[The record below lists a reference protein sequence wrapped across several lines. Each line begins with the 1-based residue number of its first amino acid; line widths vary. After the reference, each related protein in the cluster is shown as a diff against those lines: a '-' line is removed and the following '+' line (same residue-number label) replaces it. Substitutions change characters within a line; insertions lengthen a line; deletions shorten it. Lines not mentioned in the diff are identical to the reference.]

1 MDSSRKQKILKI
13 EIDRLSNLPEELIHK
28 ILSFMGTKHVVQTS
42 ALSSRWKYTWTSMPY
57 LDFSSNDFA
66 ELLIFSKCV
75 THVLSGRNNEVQ
87 VSSLKLKFHINESQ
101 VFVKRVLDYAVSHNV
116 QQMTVTCLVKKDT
129 EFPLSLFSFPS
140 VKHLSLTTEYSGSRR
155 GYDIK
160 FYMNLRSTWELL
172 ALTTLHLNYVTFC
185 DGNTGIFSKCAN
197 LKNLTIKHC
206 KTKSPNGLIICHP
219 QLSNLTLEDGHRSVK
234 VVNVVAPQLENLTIM
249 NCHENRQHLVSAPN
263 LTSLVYKGF
272 DPLHL
277 NTDGFHL
284 LEKADLCISPMW
296 CSDPHEIVCLLV
308 QLHSVKSLTLNLEI
322 VEAWQTGQ
330 VGSVWLTGQNDFGLK
345 CVMVQMAPN
354 YIDNKA
360 IRGAKLGEMV
370 TGDFNE
376 GTSKNQICRDYSF
389 ITPNHIPSIKEVDHN
404 SDHGFHG
411 PIV

>member
-28 ILSFMGTKHVVQTS
+28 ILSLMSTKHVVQTS

-66 ELLIFSKCV
+66 ELLIFSKFV
-75 THVLSGRNNEVQ
+75 THVLSGRNNEVE
-87 VSSLKLKFHINESQ
+87 VSSLKLKFRINESQ

-116 QQMTVTCLVKKDT
+116 QQMTVTCFVEKDT
-129 EFPLSLFSFPS
+129 EFPLSLLSVLS
-140 VKHLSLTTEYSGSRR
+140 VKHLSLTTEYSGR
-155 GYDIK
+155 GRDIK
-160 FYMNLRSTWELL
+160 FYMKLTSTWELL

-185 DGNTGIFSKCAN
+185 DDNTN
-197 LKNLTIKHC
+197 
-206 KTKSPNGLIICHP
+206 
-219 QLSNLTLEDGHRSVK
+219 GHRSVK

-277 NTDGFHL
+277 NTDDFHL

-322 VEAWQTGQ
+322 VE
-330 VGSVWLTGQNDFGLK
+330 GSTLQWFHVRSGCCCCTDPAAAITDQA
-345 CVMVQMAPN
+345 APV
-354 YIDNKA
+354 
-360 IRGAKLGEMV
+360 V
-370 TGDFNE
+370 TIKIN
-376 GTSKNQICRDYSF
+376 
-389 ITPNHIPSIKEVDHN
+389 PSR
-404 SDHGFHG
+404 
-411 PIV
+411 